1 MELAAFDSSGAKN
14 FEVACRLS
22 QNVCTSGHDHIV
34 WECDGVTLLDVML
47 TGLEFNSD
55 TYNSVM
61 KELRCFSL
69 TRNQRKSSFSMTVQG
84 RTQVWRLRNPSQNV
98 TGQCYYSPELA
109 PSDFHLHGVLKD
121 VICCTKFETD
131 DVICTVGTL
140 LFEQDKA
147 WYWESVHTLVPQRKA
162 VEVGGDV
169 TFWASLTFGCCSN

>member
-84 RTQVWRLRNPSQNV
+84 RTQV
-98 TGQCYYSPELA
+98 
-109 PSDFHLHGVLKD
+109 
-121 VICCTKFETD
+121 
-131 DVICTVGTL
+131 
-140 LFEQDKA
+140 
-147 WYWESVHTLVPQRKA
+147 
-162 VEVGGDV
+162 
-169 TFWASLTFGCCSN
+169 